1 MTRLLLAVTTAAL
14 LSATLVSSTA
24 LAQAR
29 RVPCGE
35 RAKIVMQLEQ
45 GYAEKPIAIALD
57 SQGRILEVLAAPS
70 GTWTMLV
77 STPGGMT
84 CLVASGVGWEDL
96 PTVAAD
102 PAT

>member
-1 MTRLLLAVTTAAL
+1 MTRLLLAVPTAAF
-14 LSATLVSSTA
+14 LSATLVSPTA
-24 LAQAR
+24 LAQAWGA
-29 RVPCGE
+29 PCGE
-35 RAKIVMQLEQ
+35 RAQIVMQLEQ

-57 SQGRILEVLAAPS
+57 SQGRMLEVLAAPS